1 MVDERHSGPNGSR
14 RQENA
19 KRKLANEQRLVALGE
34 AVDRKN
40 GIERRPKRVATRTSG
55 SGPRITKR
63 RAIMIAIIIAGLILS
78 LTGGSYIY
86 AQLKFGSI
94 QKISVAGELP
104 TISGEPFNILEI
116 GSDSRV
122 GITGKLGSQTG
133 AAPGQ
138 TPGQRSDS
146 VKIMHVDPGKGTI
159 SVLSIPRDL
168 MVTLL
173 QNQSLYGTYNRINV
187 NFGSGPSLLAQTITA
202 NFGIPINY
210 TVTVSFQGLINAAT
224 AIGGVYLNFPYP
236 SADQYS
242 GLRIHHAGCQLVT
255 GFQTLAVSR
264 SRHFYYNVKGIW
276 NWPRYGAS
284 DATLRSLGWYYD
296 GTSDFGRIDRQN
308 AFMEAFISR
317 AKGLYNPLTI
327 NKLLSKIPEGIQLDS
342 KFSLNELI
350 GLAVK
355 FHRFNTANLNT
366 YTMPNYSTIVQLG
379 GIPQDVL
386 ILNEPAAQQM
396 LTTMFGSQLLSPT
409 NPPPNAKLQPI
420 VIPTI
425 TVPSNTTTTTTAT
438 KTKKHSPTTT
448 TTNPTQAV
456 PSFDPKPCVPK

>member
-1 MVDERHSGPNGSR
+1 MVDGRRNEPNGSR
-14 RQENA
+14 RQEIA

-40 GIERRPKRVATRTSG
+40 GIERKPKRASTRSSG
-55 SGPRITKR
+55 GGPRITKR
-63 RAIMIAIIIAGLILS
+63 RFIITALIVAGLL
-78 LTGGSYIY
+78 LGLLGGGYIY

-94 QKISVAGELP
+94 PKINVAGELP

-122 GITGKLGSQTG
+122 GLTGTVGAQTG
-133 AAPGQ
+133 ATSGQ
-138 TPGQRSDS
+138 AAGQRSDS
-146 VKIMHVDPGKGTI
+146 VKVMHVDPGKGTI

-168 MVTLL
+168 MVSLL
-173 QNQSLYGTYNRINV
+173 QNQSLYGKYNRINV

-236 SADQYS
+236 SADPYS
-242 GLRIHHAGCQLVT
+242 GLRIRHAGCQLVT

-264 SRHFYYNVKGIW
+264 SRHFYYNQRGIW
-276 NWPRYGAS
+276 NWPGNNAS
-284 DATLRSLGWYYD
+284 DARLHALGWVYD

-317 AKGLYNPLTI
+317 AKGLYKPLTI
-327 NKLLSKIPEGIQLDS
+327 NSLLSKIPQGIALDS

-355 FHRFNTANLNT
+355 FHHFNTANLNT
-366 YTMPNYSTIVQLG
+366 YTMPNTAAVVNM

-386 ILNEPAAQQM
+386 IVREPDAQQL
-396 LTTMFGSQLLSPT
+396 LTKMFGSQLLAPT
-409 NPPPNAKLQPI
+409 NPPPGANLQPL

-425 TVPSNTTTTTTAT
+425 TVPSSTTTTIAT
-438 KTKKHSPTTT
+438 KKSKHSPTTT
-448 TTNPTQAV
+448 TTNPTQLA
-456 PSFDPKPCVPK
+456 PSFDPKPCTP